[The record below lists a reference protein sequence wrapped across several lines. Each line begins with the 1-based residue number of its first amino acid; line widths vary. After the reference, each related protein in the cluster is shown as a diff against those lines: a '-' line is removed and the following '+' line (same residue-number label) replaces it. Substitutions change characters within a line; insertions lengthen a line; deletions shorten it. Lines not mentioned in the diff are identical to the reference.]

1 MVSGGLL
8 WITAVDR
15 SLGHG
20 LGHAGHKVPIT
31 LRYPDVRVAVG
42 RAAGPGFGRAS
53 TQTITD
59 FVSAGSRSR
68 NSAADDGVGATLVGM
83 DETAA
88 RNDSVLGRLL
98 EELSWV
104 GPLIREY
111 RQGGRG
117 YENVLTAE
125 ALQALDFLPRQAFLG
140 QVIRDS
146 RGADV
151 TRLLLA
157 DEIESAT
164 TTLLP
169 DELKLGRPE
178 DSVGVQPDGL
188 IEAPGVLVLLEAKR
202 IRPSAFQPEQLAREL
217 LCTLGEAGDR
227 RPLLWLLLGEEPP
240 VRVKGHGRLSI
251 VDAVALAL
259 PRVLERCDDPHD
271 SDQLL
276 SRVDEFV
283 AWTTW
288 HQLQMTVRAALD
300 TYACDDPSTLA
311 SVCRLAVSVI
321 HAVDRHA

>member
-1 MVSGGLL
+1 
-8 WITAVDR
+8 
-15 SLGHG
+15 
-20 LGHAGHKVPIT
+20 
-31 LRYPDVRVAVG
+31 
-42 RAAGPGFGRAS
+42 
-53 TQTITD
+53 
-59 FVSAGSRSR
+59 
-68 NSAADDGVGATLVGM
+68 M

-88 RNDSVLGRLL
+88 RNNSVLGRLL

-104 GPLIREY
+104 GPQIRRY

-125 ALQALDFLPRQAFLG
+125 ALQALDFLPRRAFLG

-146 RGADV
+146 RGADE

-169 DELKLGRPE
+169 DELSLGRPE
-178 DSVGVQPDGL
+178 DSVGVQPDAL
-188 IEAPGVLVLLEAKR
+188 IEGPGVFVLLEAKR
-202 IRPSAFQPEQLAREL
+202 IRSSSFQPEQLAREL
-217 LCTLGEAGDR
+217 LCTLEEAGDR

-240 VRVKGHGRLSI
+240 VRVEGHGRLSI
-251 VDAVALAL
+251 VDAIGLAL
-259 PRVLERCDDPHD
+259 PHVLERCDDPHD

-276 SRVDEFV
+276 SRIDEVV

-288 HQLQMTVRAALD
+288 HQLQTTVRWALG

-311 SVCRLAVSVI
+311 SVGRLAASVI
-321 HAVDRHA
+321 HAIDRHA